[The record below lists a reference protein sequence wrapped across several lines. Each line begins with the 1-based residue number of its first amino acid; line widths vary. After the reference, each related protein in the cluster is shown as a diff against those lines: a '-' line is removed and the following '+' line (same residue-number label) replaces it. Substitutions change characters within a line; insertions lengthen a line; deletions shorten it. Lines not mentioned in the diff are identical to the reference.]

1 MSAGVCS
8 RDIDQPVTSGP
19 MAVMNAEETTVAVM
33 AVPTESER
41 RFLSFAPKYCET
53 MMLAPT
59 ETPMNSTSSRLRIGP
74 LAPIAASAPSPT
86 YWPTTMESTV
96 L

>member
-1 MSAGVCS
+1 MSSGVCS
-8 RDIDQPVTSGP
+8 NDIAQPVISGP
-19 MAVMNAEETTVAVM
+19 TTMMNTDDTMVAVI
-33 AVPTESER
+33 AVPTESESR
-41 RFLSFAPKYCET
+41 SLSFAPKYCET

-86 YWPTTMESTV
+86 YCPTTMESTV